1 MGGNLVGKLSK
12 PGIVIFGFGLQ
23 LSKLCNG
30 NQFFPTKGGVDA
42 IPAVGL
48 LGTISYSPE
57 SVEGSFPGWAWFFD
71 IFRLLKVVVEDEK
84 RWGAR
89 RGSNSGFAGPDM
101 IVSKRSP

>member
-1 MGGNLVGKLSK
+1 LGGNLVGKLGK
-12 PGIVIFGFGLQ
+12 PGIVFGFGLQ

-30 NQFFPTKGGVDA
+30 NQFFPTKGGVEA

-57 SVEGSFPGWAWFFD
+57 GSFPGWAWFLD
-71 IFRLLKVVVEDEK
+71 IFRFLKVVVEDEK